1 MPTNVSSRRPAP
13 ANRPTDRT
21 ANISEVSIID
31 PIQLLSPVFSGDA
44 AKPVVAVAAA
54 AESHVLQSV
63 ARAYADG
70 IADFILFGDVAAM
83 RAIAAVDGIDLAA
96 LELQDVPDPLDA
108 AKAAVLAVREGRAS
122 ALMKGLVETTPL
134 LRAVLDKEQGI
145 RGEHRLSHLAMFMMP
160 KSVYPKPLFLTD
172 AAVNIAPD
180 GKLFTDII
188 ENAVGA
194 MRALG
199 VEHPTLALVCGKE
212 NVDPNM
218 PITSVYA
225 ELAARNA
232 AGWLPDATVYGPIAL
247 DGAVSP
253 SAARTKGIDH
263 ADAGNADA
271 IVVPDLAAGNMLH
284 KSLTIFAGL
293 PVGSVVLGAKAPII
307 ISSRSDSAENKLLSI
322 ALGAAISRVGH

>member
-1 MPTNVSSRRPAP
+1 VS
-13 ANRPTDRT
+13 T
-21 ANISEVSIID
+21 ID
-31 PIQLLSPVFSGDA
+31 PIQLLSPVFSGET

-63 ARAYADG
+63 ERAYKDG

-83 RAIAAVDGIDLAA
+83 RTIAAVEGLDIDKFE
-96 LELQDVPDPLDA
+96 LEDVPDPLAA
-108 AKAAVLAVREGRAS
+108 AKAAVTAVRNGRAN
-122 ALMKGLVETTPL
+122 ALMKGLIETTPL
-134 LRAVLDKEQGI
+134 LRAVLDKEHGI
-145 RGEHRLSHLAMFMMP
+145 RGNHRLSHLAMFMMP
-160 KSVYPKPLFLTD
+160 KAVYPKPLFLTD

-180 GKLFTDII
+180 LKLFTDII

-199 VEHPTLALVCGKE
+199 VSHPTLALVCGKE
-212 NVDPNM
+212 TVDPNM
-218 PITSVYA
+218 PITADYA

-253 SAARTKGIDH
+253 AAARTKGISH

-322 ALGAAISRVGH
+322 ALGAAISRVSV